1 MPETSRGTAWQALV
15 RIDHDGAFANLLLPS
30 LLETSGLSRQDKA
43 FVTDL
48 VYGTTRRRRS
58 LDAVIDRFLT
68 SEPEPDIRSLLRL
81 GAYQLLM
88 TRTAPH
94 AAVHG
99 TVELAPRRVR
109 GFVNAVLRRIAVL
122 APSVSWT
129 SEAEELSYPD
139 WIVDQFHREMGQVEA
154 RAALEMMNRPAAVIV
169 RSDGYVQ
176 DHSSQRV
183 VEAVGARAGDLV
195 LDLCAGPG
203 GKATGLARSG
213 ARVVAADLQFHRAGL
228 VAENAVRVGTTLG
241 VVVADGRRPPFREGT
256 FDRVLVDA
264 PCSGLGAL
272 RRRADAR
279 WRIQQSDVAELAAL
293 QQELLGEAAR
303 LVRPGGVLVYSVC
316 TITAAES
323 IDHSIPDG
331 MTIVGRLGD
340 DELPALDPIWRDFG
354 PGHRILPHDH
364 PAAGRGSSDDR
375 MRNDSPGDDVDA
387 ERSAGSD
394 GMTMLRY
401 RRRP

>member
-1 MPETSRGTAWQALV
+1 MVESARRTAWQTLV
-15 RIDHDGAFANLLLPS
+15 RIDHDGAFANLVLPS
-30 LLETSGLSRQDKA
+30 VLDTSGLSRLDKA

-58 LDAVIDRFLT
+58 LDAVIDRFIT
-68 SEPEPDIRSLLRL
+68 AEPEPDIRTLLRL
-81 GAYQLLM
+81 GTYQLLM
-88 TRTAPH
+88 TRTPPH
-94 AAVHG
+94 AAVNG

-109 GFVNAVLRRIAVL
+109 GFVNAVLRRISAL
-122 APSVSWT
+122 SPNVSWS

-139 WIVDQFHREMGQVEA
+139 WIVDLFHREMDPGEA
-154 RAALEMMNRPAAVIV
+154 RAALEMMNRPAAMTV

-176 DHSSQRV
+176 DLSSQWV
-183 VEAVGARAGDLV
+183 TQAVGARPGELV

-203 GKATGLARSG
+203 GKATGLARSD
-213 ARVVAADLQFHRAGL
+213 AHVVAADVQVHRARL
-228 VAENAVRVGTTLG
+228 VAENARRLGITLD
-241 VVVADGRRPPFREGT
+241 VVVADGCRPPFQDGM
-256 FDRVLVDA
+256 FDRVLLDA

-279 WRIQQSDVAELAAL
+279 WRIQESDVTELAAL
-293 QQELLGEAAR
+293 QDHLLRAAAP
-303 LVRPGGVLVYSVC
+303 LVRPGGVLIYSVC

-323 IDHSIPDG
+323 IDHPVPGG
-331 MTIVGRLGD
+331 MIVVGRHGD
-340 DELPALDPIWRDFG
+340 DSLPALDPIWKDFG
-354 PGHRILPHDH
+354 SGHRILPHHHQPTTSSVASDES
-364 PAAGRGSSDDR
+364 RDEGSGTLAD
-375 MRNDSPGDDVDA
+375 G

>member
-1 MPETSRGTAWQALV
+1 MSESARRTAWQVLV
-15 RIDHDGAFANLLLPS
+15 RIEHDGAFANLLLPS
-30 LLETSGLSRQDKA
+30 VLETSGLSRLDKA

-58 LDAVIDRFLT
+58 LDAVIDRFIT
-68 SEPEPDIRSLLRL
+68 TEPDPDIRTLLRL
-81 GAYQLLM
+81 GAYQLLV
-88 TRTAPH
+88 TRTPPH
-94 AAVHG
+94 AAVNA

-109 GFVNAVLRRIAVL
+109 GFVNAVLRRIAKL
-122 APSVSWT
+122 SPTVSWS

-139 WIVDQFHREMGQVEA
+139 WIVDRFRREMDPEEA
-154 RAALEMMNRPAAVIV
+154 RAALEMMNRPAAVTV

-176 DHSSQRV
+176 DLSSQWV
-183 VEAVGARAGDLV
+183 TEAVGPRPGELV

-203 GKATGLARSG
+203 GKATGLARSE
-213 ARVVAADLQFHRAGL
+213 AHVVAADVQIHRARL
-228 VAENAVRVGTTLG
+228 VGENARRLGIALG
-241 VVVADGRRPPFREGT
+241 VVVADGCRPPFREGV
-256 FDRVLVDA
+256 FDRVLLDA

-279 WRIQQSDVAELAAL
+279 WRIQESDVTELAAL
-293 QQELLGEAAR
+293 QEHLLRSAAP

-316 TITAAES
+316 TITASES
-323 IDHSIPDG
+323 IDHPVPDG
-331 MTIVGRLGD
+331 MAVVGRLGD
-340 DELPALDPIWRDFG
+340 DMLPALEPIWRDFG
-354 PGHRILPHDH
+354 PGHRILPHH
-364 PAAGRGSSDDR
+364 HQPERNASASVEGSGAS
-375 MRNDSPGDDVDA
+375 VDG

>member
-1 MPETSRGTAWQALV
+1 MAESARRVAWQALV

-30 LLETSGLSRQDKA
+30 VLETSGLSRLDKA

-58 LDAVIDRFLT
+58 LDAVIDRFIT
-68 SEPEPDIRSLLRL
+68 VEPDPDVRTLLRL
-81 GAYQLLM
+81 GTYQLLM
-88 TRTAPH
+88 TRTPPH
-94 AAVHG
+94 AAVNG

-109 GFVNAVLRRIAVL
+109 GFVNAILRRIATV
-122 APSVSWT
+122 APTVSWS

-139 WIVDQFHREMGQVEA
+139 WIVDVFHREMDPGDA

-176 DHSSQRV
+176 DLSSQWV
-183 VEAVGARAGDLV
+183 TEAVGARSGDLV

-203 GKATGLARSG
+203 GKATGLARTG
-213 ARVVAADLQFHRAGL
+213 ARVVAADVQVHRARL
-228 VAENAVRVGTTLG
+228 VEENARRLGVSLG
-241 VVVADGRRPPFREGT
+241 VVVADGCRPPFREGT
-256 FDRVLVDA
+256 FDRVLLDA

-279 WRIQQSDVAELAAL
+279 WRIQESDVAELAAL
-293 QQELLGEAAR
+293 QDRLLRVAAT

-323 IDHSIPDG
+323 IDHPVPDG
-331 MTIVGRLGD
+331 MTVVGRSGD
-340 DELPALDPIWRDFG
+340 DMLPALDPTWREFG
-354 PGHRILPHDH
+354 SGHRILPHH
-364 PAAGRGSSDDR
+364 HHQPTGNSAPAQVQGEGSGTRTDGDR
-375 MRNDSPGDDVDA
+375 SV
-387 ERSAGSD
+387 GSD
-394 GMTMLRY
+394 GMIVLRY